1 MVAKLQ
7 TAGLM
12 TGRSDRVVPRAVVLA
27 DGSQRMLSD
36 SQAAQVELVLAE
48 DEMLSPHEAA
58 VLLGVSRPMVSR
70 WISEGV
76 LPDVPVGSHHQIP
89 RAAVLAYK
97 DERIEVSRSAVA
109 AVRGSATDPSL
120 ARRTAVARAAA
131 ALRTAE
137 RDG

>member
-48 DEMLSPHEAA
+48 DEMLSPNEAA

-97 DERIEVSRSAVA
+97 DERIEASRSAVA